1 MSSNKYSDK
10 DTEFEIISGNKYG
23 DKGIEFEI
31 IEEGK
36 KVIKE
41 GYLPIHADFMT
52 GKLNIVPKVWLTLDE
67 ATEIFNAL
75 NHALDKAESVDDML
89 FYSKRAHLLKDKIK
103 QVVKGH
109 EAE

>member
-10 DTEFEIISGNKYG
+10 GIEYEIISGNKYG
-23 DKGIEFEI
+23 DKGIEYEI
-31 IEEGK
+31 IEEGN

-41 GYLPIHADFMT
+41 GYLPIHGDFMT
-52 GKLNIVPKVWLTLDE
+52 GKLNIAPKVWLMLDE
-67 ATEIFNAL
+67 AKEIFNAL

-89 FYSKRAHLLKDKIK
+89 FYSKHTHLLKDKIK
-103 QVVKGH
+103 QVVKSY